1 MGCEEAEC
9 YSGWHDAQASV
20 DARKSFFSRCNG
32 VKGNRYVSFRCG
44 VEEAMSWALG
54 QDTWNYK
61 QN

>member
-1 MGCEEAEC
+1 MDILPHGLELG
-9 YSGWHDAQASV
+9 SRV
-20 DARKSFFSRCNG
+20 DRYCNG
-32 VKGNRYVSFRCG
+32 AKGNQYVSFRCG